1 MQLLVGHAKLR
12 GWCGAQGSQGS
23 WVGQML
29 YSPPPV
35 PGAGAVRGAWEHQS
49 WGWRGTQGSQ
59 RRRAGL
65 GHQPPLRLV
74 GTEAGSGMLWR
85 ATVAARPGSCG
96 ARRVTEWPLGGPWAP
111 AEAGDHG
118 RSGPVHRRKES
129 AHS

>member
-23 WVGQML
+23 WVGQKPS
-29 YSPPPV
+29 SPPPV
-35 PGAGAVRGAWEHQS
+35 LGAGAVRGAWERQP
-49 WGWRGTQGSQ
+49 WGWRGAQGRQ
-59 RRRAGL
+59 RRRVGL
-65 GHQPPLRLV
+65 GLEPPPLRLV
-74 GTEAGSGMLWR
+74 GTEAGSEMLWH

-118 RSGPVHRRKES
+118 RSGPVHRRKGS
-129 AHS
+129 AH